1 MTCEQIVTKLVIK
14 ELWHIC
20 VESLHCMLLP
30 TLKYDHEGEDSAINV
45 NFTAHHY
52 NTKQCS
58 ALEALG
64 DILKVIGETLVLV
77 T

>member
-1 MTCEQIVTKLVIK
+1 
-14 ELWHIC
+14 
-20 VESLHCMLLP
+20 MLLP